1 MPFVNAYDPVTGKKL
16 PYLVPEHH
24 IDHPL
29 LGQRLERLPSDGKT
43 PAVGAVEQAERG
55 SVEEAHLLK
64 GTALDAALAAADL
77 PTGGKADEKR
87 ARLAKHRVRQIADL
101 DEPPATD
108 PVPTDPDVNPDV
120 EDLQTPHGGDTEN

>member
-1 MPFVNAYDPVTGKKL
+1 MSFVHAYDPVTGKKL

-24 IDHPL
+24 IDHPI
-29 LGQRLERLPSDGKT
+29 LGQRLERFPSDGQL
-43 PAVGAVEQAERG
+43 PAGDVAQQASVG

-64 GTALDAALAAADL
+64 GEALDAALTAADL
-77 PTGGKADEKR
+77 PTSGKADEKR
-87 ARLAKHRVRQIADL
+87 ARLVEHRTREIADL
-101 DEPPATD
+101 NEPPGGD